1 MSQTQTKGETM
12 TRRHTL
18 LEEIFVEGVRSP
30 VTRKILLDLAIALLP
45 LLMIAIAR
53 G

>member
-1 MSQTQTKGETM
+1 MTQ
-12 TRRHTL
+12 RRTL
-18 LEEIFVEGVRSP
+18 LEEIFVGGLKSP
-30 VTRKILLDLAIALLP
+30 VTQKILIDLAIALIP